1 MIPRNERATRHEQHG
16 MLPETTRM
24 GIIQDKRNA
33 KKHHEWDREK
43 FHVLYACFLLAAL
56 GDDVY
61 HVTHVV
67 QFDDVVKFETKSPFL
82 FHVTD
87 DSHVGERVPAV
98 HVVGR
103 HALVELQIFLLEYVC
118 KNFVQCFEYIFSFHV
133 VSIVWLLS
141 FCFVRH
147 NNFSNLLPVYF
158 VAGILW
164 ERIYM
169 IDFSRYHIPWQ
180 KLPQMRKQ

>member
-87 DSHVGERVPAV
+87 DSHVGERVPPSTSSADMLSSSCKYFSLSTFAKISFS
-98 HVVGR
+98 
-103 HALVELQIFLLEYVC
+103 AL
-118 KNFVQCFEYIFSFHV
+118 ST
-133 VSIVWLLS
+133 SSLS
-141 FCFVRH
+141 M
-147 NNFSNLLPVYF
+147 L
-158 VAGILW
+158 
-164 ERIYM
+164 
-169 IDFSRYHIPWQ
+169 
-180 KLPQMRKQ
+180 